1 MYVGVGSLHAHA
13 KCDLEARI
21 VNRQPRGAELLK
33 SQHSPHD
40 TRRSSKTRG
49 CRSKSLSSSAGFQLE
64 LRTSTNPL
72 NVPSLRATTMVH
84 ARHARSAENCD
95 TAPRSDT
102 FSSKQQRE
110 SDFPRQYITFRIPA
124 LWPSGTLADPF
135 EGLRQ
140 TTSKSLLATATQSPW
155 HCGWRW

>member
-33 SQHSPHD
+33 SQHSRRVCRVNIHSPHD

-72 NVPSLRATTMVH
+72 NVPSLRATAMVH
-84 ARHARSAENCD
+84 ARHADQLR
-95 TAPRSDT
+95 TVTRAPRSDT

-110 SDFPRQYITFRIPA
+110 SDFPRQYITFRTPA
-124 LWPSGTLADPF
+124 LWPSAPWLTHSRASAKL
-135 EGLRQ
+135 Q
-140 TTSKSLLATATQSPW
+140 VSP
-155 HCGWRW
+155 